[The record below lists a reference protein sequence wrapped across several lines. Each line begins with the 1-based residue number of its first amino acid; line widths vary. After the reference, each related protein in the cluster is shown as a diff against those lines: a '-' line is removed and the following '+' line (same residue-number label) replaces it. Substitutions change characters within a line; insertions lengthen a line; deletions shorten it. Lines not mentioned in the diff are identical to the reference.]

1 MESYDLQLD
10 ILIAREKNIR
20 CHQVWLRLAV
30 FIIYLL
36 KIKKILN

>member
-10 ILIAREKNIR
+10 ILFVWEKNIR

-30 FIIYLL
+30 FLIYLL
-36 KIKKILN
+36 KLN